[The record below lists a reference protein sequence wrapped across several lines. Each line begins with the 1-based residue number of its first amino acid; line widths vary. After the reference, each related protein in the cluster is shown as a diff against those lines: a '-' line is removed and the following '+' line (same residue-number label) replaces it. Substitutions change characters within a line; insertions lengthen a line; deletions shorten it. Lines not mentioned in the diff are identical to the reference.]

1 MFTKRF
7 VFLVGVLVTLN
18 AALWF
23 AGPGLAIRKAV
34 VTELFGPKMVRAVA
48 VENNGDQWNLDRGV
62 ITQVNSTQLT
72 LREADTKIQ
81 TIPLSSATKVIRLGN
96 QLPLS
101 ALAKRWHVL
110 VTWPVTGPAQSVD
123 VEKIPRGRG
132 KAAG

>member
-7 VFLVGVLVTLN
+7 VFLVAVLVTLN

-48 VENNGDQWNLDRGV
+48 VETNGDQWNLDRGV

-72 LREADTKIQ
+72 LREADTKVQ